1 MIDFG
6 NHSIGN
12 CFSRVNCNGCRLN
25 KLPET
30 WMHQLIERTGSKGQ
44 TVDNLLRRSA
54 GIPAAFLALFL
65 AEPDG
70 APKKLLP
77 MAMKWLIDTC
87 KKFVFAS
94 TKASSESND
103 KHISRGEDLVLV
115 VDNTADNLELQTKMK
130 RRDEGVVPTVH
141 AFNAMRVA
149 FHDTNL
155 ATDTSG
161 FCADGLITAIQAF
174 SCPYWEVRNSATLA
188 FAALVHRTIGFLNV
202 YKRESARRAITGFEF
217 FHRLEARVLAA
228 FSQVNCFIPCKGPC
242 QKRLTLAV
250 FVFLACNIELFRK

>member
-1 MIDFG
+1 M
-6 NHSIGN
+6 
-12 CFSRVNCNGCRLN
+12 N

-30 WMHQLIERTGSKGQ
+30 WMKQLLERTGAKGQ

-77 MAMKWLIDTC
+77 MAMSWLIDTSN
-87 KKFVFAS
+87 KFVCAS
-94 TKASSESND
+94 KKETSATADLKKSTP
-103 KHISRGEDLVLV
+103 EDLVFFV
-115 VDNTADNLELQTKMK
+115 KIGENLGNQEKMK
-130 RRDEGVVPTVH
+130 ERDEGVVPTVH

-161 FCADGLITAIQAF
+161 FCAEGLITTIQAF

-188 FAALVHRTIGFLNV
+188 FTALVHRMIGFLNV

-217 FHRLEARVLAA
+217 FHR
-228 FSQVNCFIPCKGPC
+228 
-242 QKRLTLAV
+242 
-250 FVFLACNIELFRK
+250 

>member
-1 MIDFG
+1 
-6 NHSIGN
+6 
-12 CFSRVNCNGCRLN
+12 
-25 KLPET
+25 
-30 WMHQLIERTGSKGQ
+30 
-44 TVDNLLRRSA
+44 
-54 GIPAAFLALFL
+54 L

-77 MAMKWLIDTC
+77 MAMKWLIDTS
-87 KKFVFAS
+87 KNFVFSS
-94 TKASSESND
+94 TKESAEINERKTSHGD
-103 KHISRGEDLVLV
+103 DLVHV
-115 VDNTADNLELQTKMK
+115 VDNTTDNMELQTKMK
-130 RRDEGVVPTVH
+130 QRDEGVVPTVH

-217 FHRLEARVLAA
+217 FHR
-228 FSQVNCFIPCKGPC
+228 
-242 QKRLTLAV
+242 
-250 FVFLACNIELFRK
+250 

>member
-1 MIDFG
+1 M
-6 NHSIGN
+6 
-12 CFSRVNCNGCRLN
+12 N

-30 WMHQLIERTGSKGQ
+30 WMKQLLERTGAKGQ

-77 MAMKWLIDTC
+77 MAMKWLIDTSRA
-87 KKFVFAS
+87 FVSAS
-94 TKASSESND
+94 TKDNAGQT
-103 KHISRGEDLVLV
+103 SRGEDLVHV
-115 VDNTADNLELQTKMK
+115 VDNTVDNMELQTKMK
-130 RRDEGVVPTVH
+130 QRDEGVVPTVH

-188 FAALVHRTIGFLNV
+188 FAALVHRCIGFLNV

-217 FHRLEARVLAA
+217 FHR
-228 FSQVNCFIPCKGPC
+228 
-242 QKRLTLAV
+242 
-250 FVFLACNIELFRK
+250 

>member
-1 MIDFG
+1 MRA
-6 NHSIGN
+6 SL
-12 CFSRVNCNGCRLN
+12 SVTLYGCRLN

-30 WMHQLIERTGSKGQ
+30 WMIQLLERTGAKGQ

-77 MAMKWLIDTC
+77 MAMKWLIDTS
-87 KKFVFAS
+87 KNFVFSS
-94 TKASSESND
+94 TKESAEINERKTSHGD
-103 KHISRGEDLVLV
+103 DLVHV
-115 VDNTADNLELQTKMK
+115 VDNTTDNMELQTKMK
-130 RRDEGVVPTVH
+130 QRDEGVVPTVH

-217 FHRLEARVLAA
+217 FHR
-228 FSQVNCFIPCKGPC
+228 
-242 QKRLTLAV
+242 
-250 FVFLACNIELFRK
+250 